1 MKGFY
6 SFQFPSLGLPFREYP
21 ERSGEMRD
29 EVLVKKL
36 GVLADV
42 LFGLLL
48 GAVVSLL
55 LLSSWDWALAAL
67 VLMELVILAAVI
79 VAVLRVVEE

>member
-1 MKGFY
+1 
-6 SFQFPSLGLPFREYP
+6 
-21 ERSGEMRD
+21 MRD

-67 VLMELVILAAVI
+67 VLMELVILAAII